1 MPPRVQPYASSSSLL
16 QPVAGPSTSNAR
28 QIANVNAQVAA
39 NSLNDQHDIVSVIEI
54 QDALDAMPLEL
65 TKCFGDL
72 RELDA
77 VLNGEPERCSWVFST
92 LVPLLNGP
100 ADERPTWMMTG
111 VSYHN
116 PPNRTPIKT
125 LCIHP

>member
-77 VLNGEPERCSWVFST
+77 VLNGEPETLLLGLFGGRFLYST
-92 LVPLLNGP
+92 APLTE
-100 ADERPTWMMTG
+100 DRPG
-111 VSYHN
+111 
-116 PPNRTPIKT
+116 
-125 LCIHP
+125 